1 MPMNANNIDLSV
13 SIPLYNEEDNVRSVI
28 KELYDV
34 LKNTGLKYEIIAVN
48 NGSYDNTGKILNKL
62 KRKYKNI
69 KIVSIK
75 KNLGYSYGI
84 NQGLKKSNGR
94 IIGFMDGDSQV
105 KSNVI
110 PLLYKELEN
119 NKDIQLIK
127 VKRVRRMDGFNRLFQ
142 SRIYNKLFAVLFGI
156 DSIDI
161 NGKPKLMK
169 REFYDKINIISRDW
183 FIDAE
188 IMLNLKKHNYK
199 FAEIAVQS
207 DKRNKG
213 ESKVKLSATLQFL
226 KNMLK
231 YKLGF
236 FYRK

>member
-1 MPMNANNIDLSV
+1 
-13 SIPLYNEEDNVRSVI
+13 
-28 KELYDV
+28 
-34 LKNTGLKYEIIAVN
+34 
-48 NGSYDNTGKILNKL
+48 
-62 KRKYKNI
+62 
-69 KIVSIK
+69 
-75 KNLGYSYGI
+75 
-84 NQGLKKSNGR
+84 
-94 IIGFMDGDSQV
+94 
-105 KSNVI
+105 
-110 PLLYKELEN
+110 
-119 NKDIQLIK
+119 
-127 VKRVRRMDGFNRLFQ
+127 
-142 SRIYNKLFAVLFGI
+142 
-156 DSIDI
+156 
-161 NGKPKLMK
+161 MK

-236 FYRK
+236 FYK